1 MTSFAVAHSPTSIF
15 ITDYKGQ
22 IKYMNQKFTE
32 YKVDFKEMFGMHV
45 YDFYTKQLGLNRS
58 TQLFQPQLHQDK

>member
-1 MTSFAVAHSPTSIF
+1 
-15 ITDYKGQ
+15 
-22 IKYMNQKFTE
+22 MNQKFTE

-58 TQLFQPQLHQDK
+58 TQLFQLQLHQDK